1 MSRLKFHCR
10 HRYASGVA
18 LEIAFET
25 DARVTSLFGPSGSGK
40 TSVLMMIAG
49 LVRPDFGRIELGQR
63 VLVDTEAGRSLPAER
78 RRVGLVFQDH
88 QLFPHLTAE
97 GNLRYGLRRRPPSAQ
112 PINFSHV
119 VDVLELGDLLRRYPR
134 YLSGGQRQRV
144 ALGRSLLAAPEL
156 LLLDEPLAA
165 LDNALKQRVLKYL
178 EWIVEE
184 WRIPVIYV
192 SHVVDEVRR
201 LAKHVVVLHSGRVIV
216 EGAPEG
222 VLHG

>member
-18 LEIAFET
+18 LDIAFET

-78 RRVGLVFQDH
+78 RRVGLLFQDH
-88 QLFPHLTAE
+88 QLFPHLTVE
-97 GNLRYGLRRRPPSAQ
+97 GNLRYGLRRRPRSAQ
-112 PINFSHV
+112 PIDFGHV
-119 VDVLELGDLLRRYPR
+119 VEVLELGDLLRRYPR
-134 YLSGGQRQRV
+134 YLSGGQKQRV

-165 LDNALKQRVLKYL
+165 LDEALKQRVLQYL
-178 EWIVEE
+178 ERIIDE
-184 WRIPVIYV
+184 WRIPVLYV
-192 SHVVDEVRR
+192 SHAVDEVQR
-201 LAKHVVVLHSGRVIV
+201 LAQHVMILEAGRVVISGDA
-216 EGAPEG
+216 ES
-222 VLHG
+222 VLRG

>member
-10 HRYASGVA
+10 HRYASGFDLDV
-18 LEIAFET
+18 AFET

-63 VLVDTEAGRSLPAER
+63 VLVDTEAGRAMPAEQ

-88 QLFPHLTAE
+88 QLFPHLTVD
-97 GNLRYGLRRRPPSAQ
+97 GNLRYGLRRRPRSAET
-112 PINFSHV
+112 IEYGHV
-119 VDVLELGDLLRRYPR
+119 IDVLELGDLLRRYPR

-165 LDNALKQRVLKYL
+165 LDEPLKQRVLEYL
-178 EWIVEE
+178 ERIVAE
-184 WRIPVIYV
+184 WRIPILYV
-192 SHVVDEVRR
+192 SHAVDEVRR
-201 LAKHVVVLHSGRVIV
+201 LTQHVVIIESGEVIV
-216 EGAPEG
+216 SGASESIFRD
-222 VLHG
+222 